1 MPSPSP
7 SRRREGSFASL
18 HRNAD
23 KPMTNAIL
31 LAVMLAIVALNVVAG
46 PRGYRLLAEAGGVG
60 RKTFYRRM
68 LAAQL
73 LQFTLP
79 PIIGLLVLGRIG
91 AVTELPRELWSASAM
106 LRGDAPAVP
115 VDPMLITIF
124 GLAVLAAIPLG
135 SFLTWQRWGKGK
147 GAPTYLARLS
157 ALLPRDRDEVLLGA
171 AISVAAGVG
180 EELFFRLL
188 LPMLLAVFIGGIPA
202 VIVAILLF
210 GLAHAY
216 QGWKGVTVTTLVGIL
231 FTAMYLMSG
240 SLVIAMLFH
249 ATIDLMTLAIR
260 PAIRGAWRQEAA

>member
-1 MPSPSP
+1 
-7 SRRREGSFASL
+7 
-18 HRNAD
+18 
-23 KPMTNAIL
+23 MTSAIL
-31 LAVMLAIVALNVVAG
+31 LLAMLAIVALNVVAG

-79 PIIGLLVLGRIG
+79 PVVGLLVLGQID
-91 AVTELPRELWSASAM
+91 AVAELPPELWPASAM
-106 LRGDAPAVP
+106 LRGDAPAIA
-115 VDPMLITIF
+115 VDPFLTSIF
-124 GLAVLAAIPLG
+124 ACAVFVAIPLG
-135 SFLTWQRWGKGK
+135 ALLTWRRLRKGK
-147 GAPTYLARLS
+147 GAPAYLAHLS

-171 AISVAAGVG
+171 AISVAAGIG

-188 LPMLLAVFIGGIPA
+188 LPMLLASFVGGIPA
-202 VIVAILLF
+202 VLMAIVLF

-216 QGWKGVTVTTLVGIL
+216 QGWKGITVTTLVGTL

-240 SLVIAMLFH
+240 SLAIAMLFH

-260 PAIRGAWRQEAA
+260 PAIRGAWHRPPSSIATD